1 MGVVGRTGAGKSS
14 LIAALFRL
22 IELDRGQ
29 IRVDGRDIAGL
40 GLHRVRSAL
49 AIIPQ
54 DPVLFSGT
62 IRSNIDPFAAYAA
75 SDDLD
80 LLDDYDS
87 ALWHALDK
95 VHLRDFVQSLPLGLA
110 TKVDTNGAN
119 LSVGQ
124 RQLVCM
130 ARALLR
136 RDSRV
141 LILDE
146 ATASVD
152 NKTDRAIQETLRR
165 EFGGRTV
172 VVIAHR
178 LHTVI
183 DLDRILVPLRPR
195 SAHLSGS

>member
-1 MGVVGRTGAGKSS
+1 VVGRTGAGKSS
-14 LIAALFRL
+14 LINALFRL
-22 IELDRGQ
+22 IELDEGQ
-29 IRVDGRDIAGL
+29 ILVDGLDISTL

-62 IRSNIDPFAAYAA
+62 VRSNIDPFGRHTDEAM
-75 SDDLD
+75 
-80 LLDDYDS
+80 
-87 ALWHALDK
+87 WCALDK
-95 VHLRDFVQSLPLGLA
+95 VHLREFVSGLPFGLDA
-110 TKVDTNGAN
+110 KMAANGHN

-136 RDSRV
+136 DARV

-152 NKTDRAIQETLRR
+152 NKTDHAIQDTLRR
-165 EFGGRTV
+165 EFAGRTV

-183 DLDRILVPLRPR
+183 EMDRIVVRLVPT
-195 SAHLSGS
+195 

>member
-1 MGVVGRTGAGKSS
+1 
-14 LIAALFRL
+14 
-22 IELDRGQ
+22 
-29 IRVDGRDIAGL
+29 
-40 GLHRVRSAL
+40 VRSAL

-62 IRSNIDPFAAYAA
+62 IRSNIDPFGLFSVAG
-75 SDDLD
+75 DDSQLW
-80 LLDDYDS
+80 L
-87 ALWHALDK
+87 ALEK
-95 VHLRDFVQSLPLGLA
+95 VHLREFVQGLPLGLD
-110 TKVDTNGAN
+110 TKVATNGHN

-136 RDSRV
+136 DSCRV

-183 DLDRILVPLRPR
+183 DMDRVIVSR
-195 SAHLSGS
+195 SLARL

>member
-1 MGVVGRTGAGKSS
+1 
-14 LIAALFRL
+14 
-22 IELDRGQ
+22 
-29 IRVDGRDIAGL
+29 
-40 GLHRVRSAL
+40 
-49 AIIPQ
+49 
-54 DPVLFSGT
+54 VLFSGT

-80 LLDDYDS
+80 LSDDHDA

-195 SAHLSGS
+195 SAHLSWS

>member
-1 MGVVGRTGAGKSS
+1 
-14 LIAALFRL
+14 
-22 IELDRGQ
+22 
-29 IRVDGRDIAGL
+29 
-40 GLHRVRSAL
+40 
-49 AIIPQ
+49 
-54 DPVLFSGT
+54 VLFSGT
-62 IRSNIDPFAAYAA
+62 IRSNLDPFGVH
-75 SDDLD
+75 SGDDDTLWD
-80 LLDDYDS
+80 
-87 ALWHALDK
+87 ALEK
-95 VHLRDFVQSLPLGLA
+95 VNLRDFVQGLPLGLDA
-110 TKVDTNGAN
+110 KVATNGHN

-136 RDSRV
+136 DSCRV

-183 DLDRILVPLRPR
+183 DMDRVMVRQSSSSLTRPFD
-195 SAHLSGS
+195 AL